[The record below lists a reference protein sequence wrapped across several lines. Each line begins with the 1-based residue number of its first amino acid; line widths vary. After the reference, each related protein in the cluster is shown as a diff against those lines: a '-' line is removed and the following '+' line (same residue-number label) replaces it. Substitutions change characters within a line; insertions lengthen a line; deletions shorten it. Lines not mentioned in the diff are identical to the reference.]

1 VPRASIEGTQIP
13 EHLVRRYAQRGSP
26 EVVFE
31 RHRRREGLMLVR
43 TVRYFGFLLDRETEP
58 VTGPFPADLAPLARA
73 ALVRAV
79 LAAETPHPNQGKVRR
94 SLERLAEYWRR
105 SGGTLAVA
113 APGELERRLTEQLAR
128 VRSWDDFI
136 ATPITLDADAL
147 VPAAVRATLEGLPD
161 SIHLY
166 GDRVP
171 IEYEIEDGRGV
182 VRLRLKEG
190 QARRLQP
197 RDLPVLDRPI
207 RFLVV
212 RGKRSAAHAESLED
226 LRRQLTGLPRAERA
240 RLARRGRRPRR
251 R

>member
-1 VPRASIEGTQIP
+1 GEVYGLPRHLFTEAVDRWAERRGVLVKAIEDVALGTASIYRQLDLPLPAKLPYAREQTLSRFADLVARIMPFDLVIDEQTADGREARVSRGSVSGSWGAIAGNLRYFADRFGVPRASIEGTQIP

-58 VTGPFPADLAPLARA
+58 LTGSFPADLAPLARA

-128 VRSWDDFI
+128 VRS
-136 ATPITLDADAL
+136 
-147 VPAAVRATLEGLPD
+147 
-161 SIHLY
+161 
-166 GDRVP
+166 
-171 IEYEIEDGRGV
+171 
-182 VRLRLKEG
+182 
-190 QARRLQP
+190 
-197 RDLPVLDRPI
+197 
-207 RFLVV
+207 
-212 RGKRSAAHAESLED
+212 
-226 LRRQLTGLPRAERA
+226 
-240 RLARRGRRPRR
+240 
-251 R
+251 